1 MARQEKKNLR
11 FKSTPKGENWACD
24 GQVRVEIHVTR
35 LVMCRQPQQKS
46 GCKQPRATQ
55 HQHHTEAL
63 RPPLSEDPTQVVENE
78 LHELN
83 WIFNNTGFRFEH
95 KLEMTKKILYK
106 CSILLAF
113 IMFKYFTRRHIL
125 SVKSI
130 SSSLTGI
137 KACTLLKCTT
147 RATICRRAR
156 CRGIGLFARRAA
168 GSGPL
173 KGWVPSLNKAWEMPA
188 RPRVTNG
195 WRETWTCYHEGN
207 QIK

>member
-83 WIFNNTGFRFEH
+83 WIFNNTGFRFKH
-95 KLEMTKKILYK
+95 KLENSLQMFYTFSFYYVQILYQK
-106 CSILLAF
+106 TYSFCQVYLF
-113 IMFKYFTRRHIL
+113 QPYWYK
-125 SVKSI
+125 
-130 SSSLTGI
+130 
-137 KACTLLKCTT
+137 
-147 RATICRRAR
+147 
-156 CRGIGLFARRAA
+156 GLH
-168 GSGPL
+168 S
-173 KGWVPSLNKAWEMPA
+173 
-188 RPRVTNG
+188 T
-195 WRETWTCYHEGN
+195 
-207 QIK
+207 